1 MGERVRDCEAVW
13 DALEA
18 WRERTSGD
26 VAIESV
32 GAGWLC
38 RLQAPRCGVAPALC
52 HGADAT
58 TAVEG
63 ALSVYVL
70 REHQARGGAEKTEV
84 AARSTAVRPT
94 AVRRSA
100 PYPAPPADSHV
111 AERAGTPQE
120 RERAAAEHSI
130 VGKSR

>member
-1 MGERVRDCEAVW
+1 MGERVRNVEAVW
-13 DALEA
+13 NALEA

-63 ALSVYVL
+63 ALSVFVL
-70 REHQARGGAEKTEV
+70 REKQ
-84 AARSTAVRPT
+84 ARSTLREGQASGEAKRGGSSPQ
-94 AVRRSA
+94 R
-100 PYPAPPADSHV
+100 DSHV
-111 AERAGTPQE
+111 AERAISMPGRTRIAGAE
-120 RERAAAEHSI
+120 RPLTKAA
-130 VGKSR
+130 GKLR